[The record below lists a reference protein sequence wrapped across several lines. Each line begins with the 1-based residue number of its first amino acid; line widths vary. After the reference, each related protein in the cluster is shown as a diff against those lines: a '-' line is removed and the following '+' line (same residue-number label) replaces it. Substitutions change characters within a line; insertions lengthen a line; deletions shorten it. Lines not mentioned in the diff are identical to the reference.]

1 MIAAMPRPRKFLESD
16 VIDQAGDVFAAN
28 GYAGTTLDDLV
39 KATGLGK
46 QSLYNTFGGKR
57 ELFLKTLGARASEA
71 LAAVDEALSGP
82 DSTPL
87 ERIRAQMLKLA
98 IALSDGGAGDLLVT
112 KATLERAGQ
121 DTAVAEAATLAHDA
135 QAEIYRHCIID
146 AQDSGEVDSE
156 ADAGALAE
164 FFVAVSRGMEVIG
177 NAGVGRAK
185 LTAVAVT
192 SLQAIPL
199 AASRPG
205 RKPRK

>member
-1 MIAAMPRPRKFLESD
+1 MLPAMPRPRKFVESD

-28 GYAGTTLDDLV
+28 GYAGTTFDDLV

-57 ELFLKTLGARASEA
+57 ELFLQTLGARSSEA

-82 DSTPL
+82 DATPL
-87 ERIRAQMLKLA
+87 ERVRAQMLKLA
-98 IALSDGGAGDLLVT
+98 IALSDGDAGDLLVT
-112 KATLERAGQ
+112 KATLERAGR
-121 DTAVAEAATLAHDA
+121 DPEVAAAAALALDA

-146 AQDSGEVDSE
+146 AQHSGEIDSK
-156 ADAGALAE
+156 ADAAALAE
-164 FFVAVSRGMEVIG
+164 FFLAVSRGMEVMA

-199 AASRPG
+199 AAPPPR
-205 RKPRK
+205 RKARR